1 LVDSEVY
8 AVTVCVLIHRGNSFL
23 LVVRSPGVAYA
34 PNMIGMIGGH
44 VDVTDPGGDVLEATA
59 RREVA
64 EEVGLDLSGVP
75 LTYLESEF
83 FITDGG
89 ERQITVTFAAR
100 ASSADE
106 PYVNAPDE
114 LAEVGWWTLNDLE
127 ADPRCPP
134 WLPALIRRCAVSLS
148 KGTGASAASGH
159 TH

>member
-1 LVDSEVY
+1 MDSGFY
-8 AVTVCVLIHRGNSFL
+8 AVTVCVLIHRGNSWL
-23 LVVRSPGVAYA
+23 LVVRAPGVGYA

-44 VDVTDPGGDVLEATA
+44 VDVTDPEADVLEATT

-89 ERQITVTFAAR
+89 ERQVTVTF
-100 ASSADE
+100 SAPAPFDDE
-106 PYVNAPDE
+106 PLVNAPDE
-114 LAEVGWWTLNDLE
+114 LAEVGWWRLNDLE

-134 WLPALIRRCAVSLS
+134 WLPALIRRCAHSLS
-148 KGTGASAASGH
+148 KGA
-159 TH
+159 

>member
-1 LVDSEVY
+1 VDSEVY

>member
-1 LVDSEVY
+1 VDSETY

-44 VDVTDPGGDVLEATA
+44 VEIIDPERNVLEATA

-83 FITDGG
+83 FITDSG
-89 ERQITVTFAAR
+89 ERQITVTFAGPAP
-100 ASSADE
+100 SGDQ

-114 LAEVGWWTLNDLE
+114 LVEVGWWTLNDLE
-127 ADPRCPP
+127 ADTRCPP
-134 WLPALIRRCAVSLS
+134 WLPALIRRASL
-148 KGTGASAASGH
+148 AS
-159 TH
+159 

>member
-1 LVDSEVY
+1 VVSEVY
-8 AVTVCVLIHRGNSFL
+8 AVTVCVLIHRGSSFL
-23 LVVRSPGVAYA
+23 LVVRSPSVAYA

-44 VDVTDPGGDVLEATA
+44 VAVIDPERNVLEATA

-89 ERQITVTFAAR
+89 ERQITVTFSAPAAPG
-100 ASSADE
+100 DE

-127 ADPRCPP
+127 ADPRSLS
-134 WLPALIRRCAVSLS
+134 WLPALIRRASL
-148 KGTGASAASGH
+148 AS
-159 TH
+159 

>member
-1 LVDSEVY
+1 MDSETY

-44 VDVTDPGGDVLEATA
+44 VEIIDPERNVLEATA

-83 FITDGG
+83 FITDSG
-89 ERQITVTFAAR
+89 ERQITVTFAGPAP
-100 ASSADE
+100 SGDQ

-114 LAEVGWWTLNDLE
+114 LVEVGWWTLNDLE
-127 ADPRCPP
+127 ADTRCPP
-134 WLPALIRRCAVSLS
+134 WLPALIRRASL
-148 KGTGASAASGH
+148 AS
-159 TH
+159 

>member
-1 LVDSEVY
+1 MDTETY

-44 VDVTDPGGDVLEATA
+44 VEVIDPERNVLEATA

-75 LTYLESEF
+75 LKYLESEF
-83 FITDGG
+83 FITNSG
-89 ERQITVTFAAR
+89 ERQITVTFSAPVP
-100 ASSADE
+100 SADQ

-114 LAEVGWWTLNDLE
+114 LLEVGWWTLNDLE
-127 ADPRCPP
+127 ADTRCPP
-134 WLPALIRRCAVSLS
+134 WLPALIRRASL
-148 KGTGASAASGH
+148 AS
-159 TH
+159 